1 MVSIAAEAAQTR
13 RKVAA
18 AGNEDECDLFDG
30 EWVRPDGGDPLYD
43 SRDCP
48 FLDVGSCCS
57 ENGCPDASYTKWR
70 WQPARCD
77 LPRWVG
83 SDLLLVTSSFS
94 SIDSCHPSMVTLPA
108 GFGGLVSRTCGRF
121 GKLVEAWLPIF
132 MMHCLLNLSKLDS
145 ASSNFH
151 LPTRGP
157 LVLRRALLTCH

>member
-1 MVSIAAEAAQTR
+1 MR

-18 AGNEDECDLFDG
+18 ACNEDECDLFDG
-30 EWVRPDGGDPLYD
+30 EWVRPDSGNPLYD

-70 WQPARCD
+70 WQPAHCD

-94 SIDSCHPSMVTLPA
+94 SIDSCHPSMVPLPA
-108 GFGGLVSRTCGRF
+108 RFGGLVSRTCGRF